1 MGLKIVNNQIVGK
14 IDNLKSKLNGE
25 IPITREE
32 LFVLINSW
40 GRKLNFDTTGSNN
53 DRFYINRC
61 VPNQCYNLSKLDV
74 SEITNMSNM
83 FSYSNFDGDIN
94 SWDVSKVT
102 DMHAIFYQSKNF
114 NQPIENWDTSNVTD
128 MSYMFCY
135 ARAFNQ
141 PLNFDTSKVKDM
153 DYMFYNK
160 IEFNQNISNW
170 NVSNVTSMSY
180 MFYDVESFNQNI
192 SSWNFDNIIS
202 CDYMFYNAKA
212 FKDRYN
218 SGKPLPED
226 TDDIKTWI
234 NINRDRMNA
243 IDIKENH
250 GEEIDDFFSNINLT
264 FYQNATSLLTE
275 CNKQFACKKSCL

>member
-135 ARAFNQ
+135 ARAFNH
-141 PLNFDTSKVKDM
+141 PLNFDTSNVKNM
-153 DYMFYNK
+153 
-160 IEFNQNISNW
+160 EW
-170 NVSNVTSMSY
+170 
-180 MFYDVESFNQNI
+180 
-192 SSWNFDNIIS
+192 
-202 CDYMFYNAKA
+202 MFYNAKA

-264 FYQNATSLLTE
+264 FYQNATSNLLTE
-275 CNKQFACKKSCL
+275 CNKQFACKKSYL